1 VGLLDLIFGGGS
13 ASRVPP
19 KDDALA
25 HEIVDRVVAATDTR
39 LKGVAGYR
47 RKLRESALV
56 TLEHLRRMAQD
67 IPGPVDVNTLAWT
80 HDPTIR
86 ALFANAQ
93 DVPRTFSR
101 DHGVH
106 DFFARS
112 VAPECLA
119 MLGLAHAERQV
130 FAPEQRGD
138 SVQLDVARTTVSFG
152 DARILAPGEDPMKVR
167 IEFGKRAVDY
177 LALRALDR
185 MTAHEEQQKDL
196 EQERALLKAR
206 LRLAEQGRAGLSS
219 LAASAGNE
227 VADRAA
233 LATRLEANTKALEG
247 FAPTGLMSRFIDILR
262 DVLGDPGAHLRLEPC
277 VLTLDAMNYR
287 VPDGSADS
295 RTLNLQELRLPGRPP
310 YAIMVARFPRNELLP
325 LEDSLAQAE
334 RYLAT

>member
-1 VGLLDLIFGGGS
+1 MGLLDLIFGGG
-13 ASRVPP
+13 AARRVPP
-19 KDDALA
+19 KDDAIA

-47 RKLRESALV
+47 KKLREPALA

-67 IPGPVDVNTLAWT
+67 IPGPVDVNTRAWT
-80 HDPTIR
+80 HDPAIR
-86 ALFANAQ
+86 ALFGKPQ
-93 DVPRTFSR
+93 DVPQTFSR
-101 DHGVH
+101 DHGVR

-119 MLGLAHAERQV
+119 MLGLAHSERQV

-138 SVQLDVARTTVSFG
+138 AVQLDVARTTVSFG
-152 DARILAPGEDPMKVR
+152 DARILAPGEDTMAVR
-167 IEFGKRAVDY
+167 VEFGKRAVDY

-185 MTAHEEQQKDL
+185 MTAHQEQQKDL

-206 LRLAEQGRAGLSS
+206 LRLAEQGRVGLTSF
-219 LAASAGNE
+219 AAPADNE

-233 LATRLEANTKALEG
+233 IAARLDANTKALEG
-247 FAPTGLMSRFIDILR
+247 FAPTGLMSRFIDILC

-277 VLTLDAMNYR
+277 TLTLDAMNYR
-287 VPDGSADS
+287 VADGSADS

-310 YAIMVARFPRNELLP
+310 YAIMVARFPRSELLP
-325 LEDSLAQAE
+325 PEDTLAQAE